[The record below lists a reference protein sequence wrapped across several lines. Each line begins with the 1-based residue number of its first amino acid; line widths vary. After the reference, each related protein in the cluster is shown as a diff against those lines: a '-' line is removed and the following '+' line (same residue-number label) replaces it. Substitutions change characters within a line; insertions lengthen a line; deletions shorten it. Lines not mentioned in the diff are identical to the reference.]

1 MSLWGMFLSAFITGF
16 SGAMMPGPMLGVT
29 IDGGLKRGAI
39 AGPLVVLGHGVL
51 EFMLVMAMALGLKD
65 FFASPRVAGLIG
77 LIGGGFLMWMSF
89 NMVKSAIRDAVSM
102 QDGARGRFDVQNLV
116 LAGAL
121 VSITNP
127 YFIMWWATAGM
138 EMIRQAYFLG
148 WWGVISFYIGHIL
161 SDLTWYSGVSFGIS
175 RGKRVL
181 SHQLY
186 RWLVFGLGLFLIGFS
201 IYFIY
206 GGIKMLV

>member
-1 MSLWGMFLSAFITGF
+1 MFLSAFITGF

-29 IDGGLKRGAI
+29 IDGSLKRGAV
-39 AGPLVVLGHGVL
+39 AGPMVVLGHGAL

-89 NMVKSAIRDAVSM
+89 NMAKSAIRDAVSM
-102 QDGARGRFDVQNLV
+102 QDDTKGRFNVQNLV

-127 YFIMWWATAGM
+127 YFVMWWATAGM

-161 SDLTWYSGVSFGIS
+161 SDLTWYSAVSFGIS

-201 IYFIY
+201 LYFMHS
-206 GGIKMLV
+206 GIKMLI